1 MVSSLYLY
9 TSITHQTRMKISPEL
24 INKYLNRE
32 CSSEEE
38 QAVQDWYDSFDR
50 KTEPVELLND
60 DERDSIRKRI
70 LQNIRSGIG
79 TNEEEVKKRGF
90 GSSLYYT
97 VALIAA
103 CLVIAFSALNHLFL
117 RDMAVK
123 GIETVIIT
131 NNTNLLKNHILP
143 DGSSLWLKPETTIRY
158 TLPFVNKYRKI
169 SMKGETFFD
178 VKRDTLH
185 PFIIHTDEFDT
196 RVLGT
201 SFSIRADGK
210 EASRLSVVSGKV
222 FVYTP
227 QKEGKQPKG
236 LYVLPKQKVVYKE
249 SMKLLEK
256 SNGTEAAL
264 RIWDRKSF
272 VFDNAPV
279 IDVLEVLRTNF
290 NVKVGVSNPSL
301 KGLTLKADFTGLSL
315 PVILDLMNKSLNI
328 NLGFEEEAIILSEE

>member
-1 MVSSLYLY
+1 
-9 TSITHQTRMKISPEL
+9 MKISPEL
-24 INKYLNRE
+24 INKYLSRE
-32 CSSEEE
+32 CSPEEE
-38 QAVQDWYDSFDR
+38 RAVQDWYDSFD
-50 KTEPVELLND
+50 KEKEPAELLND

-70 LQNIRSGIG
+70 LENVRSDISR
-79 TNEEEVKKRGF
+79 NEEGEKKGGTSRR
-90 GSSLYYT
+90 LYYT
-97 VALIAA
+97 VALVAA
-103 CLVIAFSALNHLFL
+103 SLVIAFSALNHVFL
-117 RDMAVK
+117 K
-123 GIETVIIT
+123 NLGEKSIETVTIT

-185 PFIIHTDEFDT
+185 PFIIHTEEFDT

-201 SFSIRADGK
+201 SFSIRANGK

-227 QKEGKQPKG
+227 QKKGIQSEG

-249 SMKLLEK
+249 SRRQLEK

-272 VFDNAPV
+272 VFNNAPV
-279 IDVLEVLRTNF
+279 IDVLDVLRTNF
-290 NVKVGVSNPSL
+290 DVKVMVSNSSV

-328 NLGFEEEAIILSEE
+328 NLGFEGETIILSEE

>member
-1 MVSSLYLY
+1 
-9 TSITHQTRMKISPEL
+9 MKISPEL

-32 CSSEEE
+32 CSPEEE
-38 QAVQDWYDSFDR
+38 RLVQDWYDSFD
-50 KTEPVELLND
+50 KQKEPAELLNV

-70 LQNIRSGIG
+70 LENVRFDISR
-79 TNEEEVKKRGF
+79 NEEEVQNVGTSRRLHYTIALVAA
-90 GSSLYYT
+90 SL
-97 VALIAA
+97 I
-103 CLVIAFSALNHLFL
+103 IAFSALNHVFL
-117 RDMAVK
+117 KDSRK
-123 GIETVIIT
+123 SSIETVIIT

-185 PFIIHTDEFDT
+185 PFIIHTEEFDT

-201 SFSIRADGK
+201 SFSIRANGK

-227 QKEGKQPKG
+227 QKEGSQPEG
-236 LYVLPKQKVVYKE
+236 FYVLPKQKVVYKE
-249 SMKLLEK
+249 SRKQLEK

-272 VFDNAPV
+272 VFNNAPV
-279 IDVLEVLRTNF
+279 IDVLDVLRTNF
-290 NVKVGVSNPSL
+290 DVKVMVSNSSV

-328 NLGFEEEAIILSEE
+328 NLGFEGETIIFSKE

>member
-1 MVSSLYLY
+1 
-9 TSITHQTRMKISPEL
+9 MKISPEL
-24 INKYLNRE
+24 INKYLNRK
-32 CSSEEE
+32 CSPEEE
-38 QAVQDWYDSFDR
+38 RAVQDWYDSFD
-50 KTEPVELLND
+50 KEKEPAELLND

-70 LQNIRSGIG
+70 LENVRSDIRR
-79 TNEEEVKKRGF
+79 NEQDVDEEDMKKDR
-90 GSSLYYT
+90 SSRRLYYT
-97 VALIAA
+97 VALVAA
-103 CLVIAFSALNHLFL
+103 SLVIAFSALNHVFL
-117 RDMAVK
+117 KDSGDK
-123 GIETVIIT
+123 SIETVVIT

-143 DGSSLWLKPETTIRY
+143 DGSSLWLKPETTISY

-185 PFIIHTDEFDT
+185 PFIIHTEEFDT

-201 SFSIRADGK
+201 SFSIRANGK

-227 QKEGKQPKG
+227 QKKGSQPEG

-249 SMKLLEK
+249 SRKQLEK

-272 VFDNAPV
+272 VFNNAAV
-279 IDVLEVLRTNF
+279 IDVLDVLRTNF
-290 NVKVGVSNPSL
+290 DVKVMVSNSSV

-315 PVILDLMNKSLNI
+315 PVILDLMNKSLSI
-328 NLGFEEEAIILSEE
+328 NLGFEGETIILSEE